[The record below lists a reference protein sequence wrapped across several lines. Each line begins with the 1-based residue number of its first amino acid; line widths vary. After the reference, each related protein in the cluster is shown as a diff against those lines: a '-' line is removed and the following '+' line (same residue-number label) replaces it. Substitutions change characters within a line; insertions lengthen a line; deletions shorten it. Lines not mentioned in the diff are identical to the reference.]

1 MKQKR
6 KLRPGR
12 VLLVLVLIG
21 ALLMLALFGAVCW
34 RARAHLRAAES
45 GALEP
50 ADCVIVLGARVY
62 PDGRMSRVLRT
73 RVDAALSA
81 WRAGSADALIVCGAR
96 GRDEPRSE
104 AAAMAE
110 YLRAQGVPEARLLL
124 DESSFDTR
132 QNINNARALM
142 EERGWTKA
150 LVVTSDYHVERALW
164 MARDAGIEARGLAA
178 ATPHTFRAYWW
189 GRIRET
195 ISWVLY
201 AVRAL

>member
-1 MKQKR
+1 MTRKQR
-6 KLRPGR
+6 LRPGR

-21 ALLMLALFGAVCW
+21 ALLALALLGAVCW
-34 RARAHLRAAES
+34 RAHVHLRAATDS
-45 GALEP
+45 LEP

-62 PDGRMSRVLRT
+62 PDGRMSPVLRT
-73 RVDAALSA
+73 RVDAALAA
-81 WRAGSADALIVCGAR
+81 WRAGRADTLIVCGAR

-150 LVVTSDYHVERALW
+150 LIVTSDYHVERALW
-164 MARDAGIEARGLAA
+164 MARDAGIEAQGLAA

-195 ISWVLY
+195 VSWVLY